1 MVLSIGG
8 MDGRES
14 SSGSFS
20 HLCISS
26 REQRIGDTCDVARS
40 SATGTLSG
48 SVFDVDG
55 FGSGGG
61 TGPGSLGDD
70 SAPCKT
76 VRSELSG
83 DGCSVFGI
91 EPGTGDERGAQRG
104 GVYLELSVEEW
115 TDPSDALRTVRA

>member
-1 MVLSIGG
+1 

-26 REQRIGDTCDVARS
+26 REQRIGDTCDVVRS
-40 SATGTLSG
+40 PATGTLSG
-48 SVFDVDG
+48 IVLDVEG
-55 FGSGGG
+55 FGSNGGSR
-61 TGPGSLGDD
+61 PGSLGDD
-70 SAPCKT
+70 SAPCEV

-83 DGCSVFGI
+83 DGCSVFGL

-104 GVYLELSVEEW
+104 GVYLELSVEE
-115 TDPSDALRTVRA
+115 